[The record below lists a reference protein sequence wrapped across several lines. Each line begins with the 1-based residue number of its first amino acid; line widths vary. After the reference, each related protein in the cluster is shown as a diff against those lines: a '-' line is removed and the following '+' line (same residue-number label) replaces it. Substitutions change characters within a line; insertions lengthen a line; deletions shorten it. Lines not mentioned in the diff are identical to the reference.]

1 MRSTTE
7 VFKLCCHTCNRTVE
21 LPANRQDARLAQ
33 LEKENKELAAK
44 VASLSHASLDMQEKC
59 ADMAKLKFHNWGLD
73 KGFVLASYKNHYHEE
88 LGHCFIEVTYHRD
101 ADGNPVNII
110 ELWDAI
116 EQVNEKAHWTQKFN
130 MWIVTLP
137 SGEDKNCKSEK
148 EFNELVKAYME
159 E

>member
-33 LEKENKELAAK
+33 LEKENKEL
-44 VASLSHASLDMQEKC
+44 
-59 ADMAKLKFHNWGLD
+59 
-73 KGFVLASYKNHYHEE
+73 
-88 LGHCFIEVTYHRD
+88 GHCFIEVTYHRD
-101 ADGNPVNII
+101 ADVNII

-137 SGEDKNCKSEK
+137 SGEDKNRKSEK